1 MTRYATYG
9 LLFIVGFM
17 SYVAN
22 SRCTMYKNQ
31 IDVIRGQQARL
42 EGDVMVLQT
51 TMGHLTTRLTALEC
65 PEPIGNP
72 PEPPTAR

>member
-17 SYVAN
+17 AYVAN

-31 IDVIRGQQARL
+31 IDVIRAQQANV
-42 EGDVMVLQT
+42 EGEVMVLR
-51 TMGHLTTRLTALEC
+51 TMLGQLTTRLTALEC